1 MLYMYIESEINTSFS
16 LLYIIWF
23 FFYFTDRLVHSLE
36 YNKLKALKPVSSLH
50 LYFFLTLFLQR
61 VKQNRLNI

>member
-1 MLYMYIESEINTSFS
+1 MLYMYIEQRLILVLVFYT
-16 LLYIIWF
+16 LYGVF

-50 LYFFLTLFLQR
+50 LYFF
-61 VKQNRLNI
+61 

>member
-1 MLYMYIESEINTSFS
+1 MLYMYIESEILVLVFYT
-16 LLYIIWF
+16 LYGV

-50 LYFFLTLFLQR
+50 LYFF
-61 VKQNRLNI
+61 

>member
-23 FFYFTDRLVHSLE
+23 VFFYFTDRLVHSLE

-50 LYFFLTLFLQR
+50 LYFF
-61 VKQNRLNI
+61 

>member
-1 MLYMYIESEINTSFS
+1 MLYMYIESEINTYT
-16 LLYIIWF
+16 LYGV

-50 LYFFLTLFLQR
+50 LYFF
-61 VKQNRLNI
+61 